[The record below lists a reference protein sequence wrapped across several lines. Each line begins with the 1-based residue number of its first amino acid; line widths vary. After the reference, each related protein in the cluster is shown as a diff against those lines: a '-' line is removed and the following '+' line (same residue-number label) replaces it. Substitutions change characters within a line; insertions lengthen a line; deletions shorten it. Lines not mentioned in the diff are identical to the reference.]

1 MVSGQIIW
9 TTDGKETW
17 VPEYCTDCFMDIS
30 GAHEVDG
37 EAVTYHLV
45 DGEAVTYHLVDGDY
59 CRLL

>member
-45 DGEAVTYHLVDGDY
+45 DGDY